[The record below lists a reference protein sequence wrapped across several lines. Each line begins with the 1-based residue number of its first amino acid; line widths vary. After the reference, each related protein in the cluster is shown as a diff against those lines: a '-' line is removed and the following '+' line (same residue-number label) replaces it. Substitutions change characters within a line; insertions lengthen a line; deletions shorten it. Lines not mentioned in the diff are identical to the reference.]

1 MGLKYIQDM
10 SYLIIAGLRHILSSH
25 LIVFFIDLCFCAGE
39 LTKYKLKL
47 SFIYL
52 VIIYIFF

>member
-25 LIVFFIDLCFCAGE
+25 LIVFLLICVFVQVSL
-39 LTKYKLKL
+39 LNT
-47 SFIYL
+47 S
-52 VIIYIFF
+52 